1 MEKAVGWEPN
11 SAPSVFYV
19 LGQVTPLTGPPFPQK
34 SDKEADSLVPKG
46 SFSLDVVGP
55 CVLWA

>member
-1 MEKAVGWEPN
+1 MGWEPN

-34 SDKEADSLVPKG
+34 SDKEAESLVPKG